1 MLSIVDQSPLDIM
14 ILKTHNG
21 EKPTPSLQ
29 EWFYWIK
36 TPITGTPLI
45 LTPLKMVL
53 LDQDPPHFDPPHWEP
68 LKMITLDRIKSSLT
82 LTPTHFNSPSKLFY
96 WIKTPLTLTPLKMI
110 LLDRIK
116 KSSLTP
122 RCFLPAGFPVKAGTS
137 LSKSFFLALFSCKV
151 FFQQN
156 LY

>member
-29 EWFYWIK
+29 ERFYWIK

-68 LKMITLDRIKSSLT
+68 LKMITLDRIKSSYLIFVIYFTQAAFFYSKFYTQKSTKNTPKT
-82 LTPTHFNSPSKLFY
+82 LKNVPEK
-96 WIKTPLTLTPLKMI
+96 
-110 LLDRIK
+110 
-116 KSSLTP
+116 
-122 RCFLPAGFPVKAGTS
+122 
-137 LSKSFFLALFSCKV
+137 
-151 FFQQN
+151 
-156 LY
+156 